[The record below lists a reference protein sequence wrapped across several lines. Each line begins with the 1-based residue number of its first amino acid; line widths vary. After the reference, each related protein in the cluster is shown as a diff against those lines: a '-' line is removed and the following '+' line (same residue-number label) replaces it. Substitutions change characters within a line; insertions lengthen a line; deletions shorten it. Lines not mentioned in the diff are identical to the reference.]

1 MVKIFDAND
10 EILREL
16 SRILLKILEDKN
28 GEIYQENVAKFGIPE
43 EYARKAFFEENLLK
57 LQNSG
62 KVKFYLAMG
71 DDGKTI
77 MGFAQTIIRN
87 EDTVELDR
95 IVVFPEFTRKG
106 IGTKLLQYALEEIE
120 KRGFKKVIVNAGKNE
135 VHARKFY
142 EKNGFEK
149 IEEYTVHAPWGKKLD
164 LVSYQYSF

>member
-71 DDGKTI
+71 DDV
-77 MGFAQTIIRN
+77 
-87 EDTVELDR
+87 DTLHD
-95 IVVFPEFTRKG
+95 
-106 IGTKLLQYALEEIE
+106 
-120 KRGFKKVIVNAGKNE
+120 
-135 VHARKFY
+135 
-142 EKNGFEK
+142 
-149 IEEYTVHAPWGKKLD
+149 
-164 LVSYQYSF
+164 